1 MVVSRSFTSHR
12 KLEKPNSLLDEI
24 ALGSLWTLPPS
35 PNRHGPRTRNIET
48 TKELEDSLILD
59 AVRDG
64 LNEEFPRV

>member
-1 MVVSRSFTSHR
+1 MVVSRSFTSHQ

-35 PNRHGPRTRNIET
+35 LDRHGPRTRNIET